1 MKLKRALFLLGWA
14 VAIVLACLIGPASWV
29 YWRTSGDRYDN
40 VTDVPSAEVA
50 LVFGAGLQPDGTPTP
65 ILADRIHA
73 AVLLY
78 RAGKVQRLLLSG
90 DGRTPGH
97 DEPGAMARQARAE
110 GVPDTAIVL
119 DRGGLRTNDSCMRA
133 HDRFHVHSAVAV
145 SQSYHLPRALF
156 ICQHAGIHTTGFS
169 FARVAYGGEPEIRAR
184 EVLSLD
190 AAWWQSLFH

>member
-1 MKLKRALFLLGWA
+1 
-14 VAIVLACLIGPASWV
+14 
-29 YWRTSGDRYDN
+29 
-40 VTDVPSAEVA
+40 
-50 LVFGAGLQPDGTPTP
+50 
-65 ILADRIHA
+65 
-73 AVLLY
+73 
-78 RAGKVQRLLLSG
+78 
-90 DGRTPGH
+90 
-97 DEPGAMARQARAE
+97 
-110 GVPDTAIVL
+110 
-119 DRGGLRTNDSCMRA
+119 MRA